1 MRRRGGVCLHT
12 YICTGVCAN
21 VWALQSWEAIQGLH
35 EMERMRISALV
46 SLAKAFWGPPSHLVE
61 YLYLDHVGVNT
72 QARKTFSF
80 RKISMT
86 FLRGKGRENGRITVC
101 VPFCRGSEAQKEQ
114 GICPRLPVGGIA
126 GEDQGQG
133 LDLQAWDGIS
143 ARWLG

>member
-1 MRRRGGVCLHT
+1 MCLHT

-86 FLRGKGRENGRITVC
+86 FLRGKEERQKGRENGRIKVC

>member
-1 MRRRGGVCLHT
+1 MCEEEGRRVPAHLHLHRCVCECLGSAELGGCPGT
-12 YICTGVCAN
+12 
-21 VWALQSWEAIQGLH
+21 SRK
-35 EMERMRISALV
+35 RMRISALV

-86 FLRGKGRENGRITVC
+86 FLRGKGRENGRIKVC